1 MYIDESKLDIDLQG
15 GPDKIKVQGNGTTYS
30 AMGAGALYRYSTAK
44 KKQACIKFLETGKF
58 KPILK
63 EQMSG
68 GKICGDIIDTQV
80 EIAPGESNDPYDY
93 DLPGGPG
100 ESRPVPT
107 NEGSLWI

>member
-1 MYIDESKLDIDLQG
+1 MFERLKSFTQECIRVFRLTTKPSK
-15 GPDKIKVQGNGTTYS
+15 
-30 AMGAGALYRYSTAK
+30 
-44 KKQACIKFLETGKF
+44 EEF
-58 KPILK
+58 KTILK